1 MEIALFIQNI
11 QEERAEVALYIFTN
25 QTNSNLNQSIILSN
39 NRCSSRNNHN
49 NNSIITVI
57 LHQVQLQRRQQPQQE
72 QDGHSGEVQPDGPG
86 AGGGAHLAQCERNN
100 SWLYNNEFYW
110 ASIIKPYR

>member
-1 MEIALFIQNI
+1 MEIAVFIQNI

-39 NRCSSRNNHN
+39 NRCSSN
-49 NNSIITVI
+49 NNNNIITVI

-86 AGGGAHLAQCERNN
+86 AGGGAHLAQCKCNN
-100 SWLYNNEFYW
+100 SWRDNNEFYW

>member
-39 NRCSSRNNHN
+39 NRCNSVHSNHNNNNN

-100 SWLYNNEFYW
+100 S
-110 ASIIKPYR
+110 

>member
-1 MEIALFIQNI
+1 MEIAVFIQNI

-39 NRCSSRNNHN
+39 NRCSSRN

-100 SWLYNNEFYW
+100 S
-110 ASIIKPYR
+110 

>member
-1 MEIALFIQNI
+1 MEIAVFIQNI

-39 NRCSSRNNHN
+39 NRCSSN
-49 NNSIITVI
+49 NNNNIITVI

-86 AGGGAHLAQCERNN
+86 AGGGAHLAQCKCNN
-100 SWLYNNEFYW
+100 S
-110 ASIIKPYR
+110 

>member
-1 MEIALFIQNI
+1 MEIAVFIQNI

-39 NRCSSRNNHN
+39 NRCSSNN

-57 LHQVQLQRRQQPQQE
+57 L
-72 QDGHSGEVQPDGPG
+72 
-86 AGGGAHLAQCERNN
+86 
-100 SWLYNNEFYW
+100 
-110 ASIIKPYR
+110 